1 MSPSLSLPT
10 RPLLCAALAYLALP
24 LGLFLWGWLHPAFS
38 VPLCAALAYGLYACT
53 RNLPEQ
59 RLPLKARGL
68 AVLGFLSA
76 FCLL

>member
-38 VPLCAALAYGLYACT
+38 VPLCAALAYGFYACT
-53 RNLPEQ
+53 GIFRNS
-59 RLPLKARGL
+59 
-68 AVLGFLSA
+68 GFL
-76 FCLL
+76 

>member
-38 VPLCAALAYGLYACT
+38 VPLCAAP
-53 RNLPEQ
+53 R
-59 RLPLKARGL
+59 
-68 AVLGFLSA
+68 
-76 FCLL
+76 